1 MVVGGVP
8 PLATKIVDAESSSN
22 EDAID
27 GAALNDLVTTSDAS
41 YRSDGSMGSCERPR
55 PVMSRPLLGDD
66 ARARV
71 GAVS

>member
-8 PLATKIVDAESSSN
+8 SPATNIVDAESSSN

-27 GAALNDLVTTSDAS
+27 GAALNDVVATSDVP
-41 YRSDGSMGSCERPR
+41 YRSEGSMGSCERPR
-55 PVMSRPLLGDD
+55 LLMSRPLLGEDV
-66 ARARV
+66 RARV